1 MGKENLKAQVPGD
14 PAKVDASFA
23 TGPGIGVDSVTVEN
37 EVADGEGDILD
48 PVVNTPDVEDI
59 PLDAKDTLINELYA
73 ENLYLK
79 NLLSNANIEVKT
91 QTQVSEESL
100 PEMADVD
107 PTKIKTNTL
116 TKGGWV
122 LPE

>member
-14 PAKVDASFA
+14 PAA
-23 TGPGIGVDSVTVEN
+23 PGSNIDGETEVPGVDGGTEN
-37 EVADGEGDILD
+37 EVVDGAGDILD
-48 PVVNTPDVEDI
+48 PVDNMP
-59 PLDAKDTLINELYA
+59 DAKDTLINELYA

-100 PEMADVD
+100 PDMADVD

>member
-14 PAKVDASFA
+14 PLQPGANIDGG
-23 TGPGIGVDSVTVEN
+23 TGEN
-37 EVADGEGDILD
+37 EAADGAGDILD
-48 PVVNTPDVEDI
+48 PVGTTTDVEEI

-100 PEMADVD
+100 PDMADVD

-116 TKGGWV
+116 TNGGWV

>member
-1 MGKENLKAQVPGD
+1 MGKENLKAQVPGEQGIKTD
-14 PAKVDASFA
+14 LSVE
-23 TGPGIGVDSVTVEN
+23 TGPGL
-37 EVADGEGDILD
+37 DGAGDILD
-48 PVVNTPDVEDI
+48 PVGNTPDVENI

>member
-14 PAKVDASFA
+14 PLQLDAN
-23 TGPGIGVDSVTVEN
+23 IDSVTVEN
-37 EVADGEGDILD
+37 EADDGEGDILD
-48 PVVNTPDVEDI
+48 PVGNNPDVENI

-100 PEMADVD
+100 PDMADVD